1 MIVEMR
7 IYTIQPGRLEG
18 YIRDIEEINP
28 VLDAHLT
35 PLIGYFTNEVG
46 MLNQVV
52 SMRAYPD
59 FAERTARRK
68 AMLADPRF
76 KAASERITPVI
87 QRQQNWILQPT
98 SFSPLR

>member
-7 IYTIQPGRLEG
+7 IYTLQPGQMDG
-18 YIRDIEEINP
+18 YLKEIEQINP
-28 VLDAHLT
+28 VLDEHLT

-59 FAERTARRK
+59 FAERTARRR
-68 AMLADPRF
+68 AMVADPRF
-76 KAASERITPVI
+76 QAAAKRVTPVM
-87 QRQQNWILQPT
+87 QTQQNWILQPT
-98 SFSPLR
+98 NFSPIR